1 MRYQGQRQ
9 GFLHPV
15 LGQRAYNWP
24 NGTFSPV
31 VTSRLTTNRSKSVLT
46 VDAEFSLTVD
56 AINQLIDSDKAVCAV
71 WVYCPRSAHRQ
82 LLQANRSNRWHVAE
96 SIETRY
102 LRNTVDLHPQVLA
115 RTPLSLNLEEA
126 HPVYGGGWCE
136 VPAGTPLA
144 THPYTRTK
152 ILDDDRPVRGMF
164 LLAVDDKYGSGWH
177 AHTDTGR
184 SDVVLYTN
192 KATKTWFETQRQ
204 QQPLWAEQTLYPAA
218 LTETLTVWLREWA
231 PDKEWI
237 DGGWCAT
244 IEQKLADQSID
255 VEPDEE
261 GPTATFS
268 VDGDYRSPTWV
279 AQLLLGYPLQKMPS
293 SVNDG
298 LENA

>member
-1 MRYQGQRQ
+1 MRYQIQRQ

-15 LGQRAYNWP
+15 LGQREYNWP

-31 VTSRLTTNRSKSVLT
+31 VTSRLTTNRGKSVLT
-46 VDAEFSLTVD
+46 IDAVFTCTVD
-56 AINQLIDSDKAVCAV
+56 AINQVIDGDEAVCAV
-71 WVYCPRSAHRQ
+71 WVYCPRTAHRQ
-82 LLQANRSNRWHVAE
+82 LFQANKSDRRHVLG

-102 LRNTVDLHPQVLA
+102 LRSTVDMHPQVLT
-115 RTPLSLNLEEA
+115 RTSLRLNLREA

-136 VPAGTPLA
+136 VPAGAPLA

-164 LLAVDDKYGSGWH
+164 LLAVEEKYGSGWH
-177 AHTDTGR
+177 AHADTGR
-184 SDVVLYTN
+184 FDVILYTN
-192 KATKTWFETQRQ
+192 EETKGWFEIQRQ
-204 QQPLWAEQTLYPAA
+204 QQPLWAEQTLYPTA

-231 PDKEWI
+231 PDKEWVE
-237 DGGWCAT
+237 GGWCAT
-244 IEQKLADQSID
+244 IEQKLVDYGID
-255 VEPDEE
+255 VERDDE

-279 AQLLLGYPLQKMPS
+279 AQLLLGYPLQQMPA

-298 LENA
+298 PESP